1 MKKMLFVLLA
11 LLSFSFSAFAALNL
25 NTATQAE
32 LEALKGI
39 GPAKAKAIIDYR
51 QKNGGFKSVDELEKV
66 QGIGA
71 GILKKVRAEVTV
83 GGKTTAS
90 AAASPV
96 AAKSSKEPETKPKE
110 VKDTKKASKKSE
122 ANPKE
127 VKETKVQAK

>member
-51 QKNGGFKSVDELEKV
+51 QKNGGFKSIDELEKV

-83 GGKTTAS
+83 GTKP
-90 AAASPV
+90 AAVKP
-96 AAKSSKEPETKPKE
+96 AATNASKEPAMKPKDA
-110 VKDTKKASKKSE
+110 KDTKAKAK
-122 ANPKE
+122 
-127 VKETKVQAK
+127 